1 MTHAANLWLFFVVV
15 ASVVALP
22 GVDMAFVL
30 ASALVGGRR
39 AGFAAIAGSA
49 VGGICHMTM
58 GALGVMTILKVMP
71 QAFNVVL
78 IVGALY
84 LAWIGWSLARHGL
97 SLAEDNTAAPK
108 LSLFATFRRGAL
120 TNLLNPKAYLFM
132 LAIFPQFVRPE
143 YGPMW
148 RQATEMTLIAI
159 ATQFVGYGIVVVAAD
174 RARAWLTRSSSAQ
187 LIVARAV
194 GSLLI
199 LVAIATAIE
208 GWRIR

>member
-1 MTHAANLWLFFVVV
+1 MSHAANLWLFFLVV

-30 ASALVGGRR
+30 ASSLVGGRK
-39 AGFAAIAGSA
+39 AGFAAIAGTA
-49 VGGICHMTM
+49 AGAACHMTM
-58 GALGVMTILKVMP
+58 GALGVAAILKVMP
-71 QAFNVVL
+71 QAFNAVL
-78 IVGALY
+78 IIGSLY

-97 SLAEDNTAAPK
+97 TLADDSSTAPR

-148 RQATEMTLIAI
+148 RQALEMYLIGM
-159 ATQFVGYGIVVVAAD
+159 ATQFAGYGIIVFAAD
-174 RARAWLTRSSSAQ
+174 KARAWLTRSSSAQ
-187 LIVARAV
+187 RVLSRAV
-194 GSLLI
+194 GTLLI

-208 GWRIR
+208 GWRMR